1 MMVMQRMNLKK
12 KLFVGLFLVVFG
24 IPCFSQGIAVRNNL
38 IWDATGTANIGI
50 EIPVSN
56 NWTIGTNA
64 AIKTWPRFFVW
75 DTGTK
80 EDPRQW
86 KYFLV
91 APEVRYWPAKVYD
104 GWFFGGD
111 LIYSHYNAAK
121 INPLGLF
128 KDLKIQRHQG
138 DFYGGGVFAG
148 HSWWLSDHFRIEA
161 EAGIGAGYKNAKAY
175 ECQHCGEPL
184 GTSKGLQ
191 LVPKLGVNIAWNIE
205 SRRKAKKEVLDIIQQ
220 IDDVPVQPKERAKT
234 PEIVVQKPVERQL
247 TAVEQLAKTHPIL
260 HPSTEYKPYT
270 KGTVVRK
277 MPGALYVFY
286 ELGQAE
292 VKRNITTLSGPRDNG
307 PVLDEILSLTEKIMA
322 DSSSSIAKIQIVGL
336 SSFEGT
342 RSRNIALSLE
352 RAHALK
358 NFVQQH
364 FNIPNDKFE
373 VVGGG
378 EAWTDLRDQLN
389 DLLLAGGGAGLTTDE
404 LKKAI
409 EIIDTEKDIAEREK
423 KFKAAAN
430 GSIYDKMR
438 RGIFADQRS
447 AGYLRIYYDITEK

>member
-286 ELGQAE
+286 ELGQAV

>member
-1 MMVMQRMNLKK
+1 MQRMNLKK

-24 IPCFSQGIAVRNNL
+24 IPCFSQGVSVRNNL
-38 IWDATGTANIGI
+38 IWDATGTANVGI

-128 KDLKIQRHQG
+128 KELKDQRHQG
-138 DFYGGGVFAG
+138 DYYGGGVFAG

-161 EAGIGAGYKNAKAY
+161 EAGIGAGYKNAKTFK
-175 ECQHCGEPL
+175 CQHCGEPI

-191 LVPKLGVNIAWNIE
+191 IVPKLGVNIAWNIE
-205 SRRKAKKEVLDIIQQ
+205 SRRKAKKEVLDIIGQ
-220 IDDVPVQPKERAKT
+220 IEDVPEPPKERVRT
-234 PEIVVQKPVERQL
+234 PDIVVQKPVERQL

-260 HPSTEYKPYT
+260 HPSSEYQPYS
-270 KGTVVRK
+270 KETVVRK

-286 ELGQAE
+286 ELGKSE
-292 VKRNITTLSGPRDNG
+292 VKRNITTLSGSRDNG
-307 PVLDEILSLTEKIMA
+307 PVIDEILSLTEKILA
-322 DSSSSIAKIQIVGL
+322 DSSSNIAKIQIVGL

-358 NFVQQH
+358 NFVQQY

-389 DLLLAGGGAGLTTDE
+389 DLLLAGGGAGLTADE
-404 LKKAI
+404 LKTAI

-430 GSIYDKMR
+430 GRIYDKMR

>member
-1 MMVMQRMNLKK
+1 MR
-12 KLFVGLFLVVFG
+12 KLLVGLLLVVCG
-24 IPCFSQGIAVRNNL
+24 IPCFAQGISVRNNL

-91 APEVRYWPAKVYD
+91 APEVRYWPGKVYE

-128 KDLKIQRHQG
+128 KDLKDQRHQG

-247 TAVEQLAKTHPIL
+247 TAVEEMAKTHPIL
-260 HPSTEYKPYT
+260 HPSSEYKPYS

-286 ELGQAE
+286 ELGKSE

-307 PVLDEILSLTEKIMA
+307 PVIDEILSLTEKIMA
-322 DSSSSIAKIQIVGL
+322 DSLSSIAKIQIVGL

-364 FNIPNDKFE
+364 FSIPNDKFE

-389 DLLLAGGGAGLTTDE
+389 DLLLAGGGAGLTADE
-404 LKKAI
+404 LKTAI

-430 GSIYDKMR
+430 GSIYDKVR

>member
-24 IPCFSQGIAVRNNL
+24 IPCFSQGVSVRNNL
-38 IWDATGTANIGI
+38 IWDATGTANVGI

-75 DTGTK
+75 DTGTL
-80 EDPRQW
+80 ENPRQW
-86 KYFLV
+86 KYLLV

-128 KDLKIQRHQG
+128 KSLKDQRHQG
-138 DFYGGGVFAG
+138 DYYGGGVFAG

-161 EAGIGAGYKNAKAY
+161 EAGIGAGYKNAKTF
-175 ECQHCGEPL
+175 ECQHCGEPI

-191 LVPKLGVNIAWNIE
+191 IVPKLGVNIAWNIE
-205 SRRKAKKEVLDIIQQ
+205 SRRKAKKEVLDIIGQ
-220 IDDVPVQPKERAKT
+220 IEDIPEPPKERVRT

-247 TAVEQLAKTHPIL
+247 TVVEQLAKTHPIL
-260 HPSTEYKPYT
+260 HPSSEYQPYS
-270 KGTVVRK
+270 KETVVRK

-286 ELGQAE
+286 ELGKSE

-307 PVLDEILSLTEKIMA
+307 PVIDEILSLTEKILA
-322 DSSSSIAKIQIVGL
+322 DSSSSISKIQIVGL

-389 DLLLAGGGAGLTTDE
+389 DLLLAGGGAGLTVDE

-430 GSIYDKMR
+430 GSIYDKVR

>member
-91 APEVRYWPAKVYD
+91 APEVRYWPEKVYE

-128 KDLKIQRHQG
+128 KDLKSQRHQG

-286 ELGQAE
+286 ELGKSE

-307 PVLDEILSLTEKIMA
+307 PVIDEILSLTEKILA

-430 GSIYDKMR
+430 GSIYDKVR

>member
-56 NWTIGTNA
+56 NWTIGTNV
-64 AIKTWPRFFVW
+64 AIKTWPRFFMW

-286 ELGQAE
+286 ELGKSE

-307 PVLDEILSLTEKIMA
+307 PVIDEILSLTEKILA

>member
-247 TAVEQLAKTHPIL
+247 PAVEQLAKTHPIL